1 MDRYPALYYGLALL
15 SGVALAY
22 GIWPTLFLILFG
34 QSRINKIGFALI
46 ASFALIETLYFMPI
60 LPPGKVSGHGYCQ
73 ISKVRVSDNSLG
85 YFGNLSCFITEDKTY
100 YDIPV
105 KFFRNKLLDD
115 STDYLVRGS
124 LRKNPAGPYTLFPSI
139 IEAVPYTN
147 NLCQLRFKL
156 KEKFRAYISTHLKD
170 EMCAAF
176 FSSLGT
182 GEIENRLLGLQ
193 FNKAG
198 LTHTL
203 AISGFHYTWLVFIM
217 GSFFHLFLS
226 KRKTCYFLLIIVSL
240 YFLFI
245 GETPSLNRAWLAAL
259 IYLVGYLI
267 KEPVSG
273 LNSLGVA
280 LMISLILDP
289 LVLKEIGF
297 QLSYLATFAI
307 LAIYPTIEIWLR
319 KFFPKRQTFK
329 LGFLLSS
336 FCRNTFA
343 ITIAVNLATAPL
355 LLYHF
360 NYFPYLSL
368 FFNLFFPIAI
378 TPCMIALILSPIP
391 LIGPPILKLTEIYT
405 TPLLSTIF
413 YGVDLI
419 EGGLWSSQIP
429 FDLLAALLILVLI
442 IGLWLEQRKYALY
455 HLEGV

>member
-1 MDRYPALYYGLALL
+1 MDRYPALYYGFALI
-15 SGVALAY
+15 SGVALAH
-22 GIWPTLFLILFG
+22 GVWPPFFLILFG
-34 QSRINKIGFALI
+34 KGWLSKLGFILI
-46 ASFALIETLYFMPI
+46 TTFALIETLYIMPI
-60 LPPGKVSGHGYCQ
+60 LPPGKASGYGYAQ
-73 ISKVRVSDNSLG
+73 ITKIRTSDNSLG
-85 YFGNLSCFITEDKTY
+85 YYGKLKCFVTDEKTY
-100 YDIPV
+100 YDVPI
-105 KFFRNKLLDD
+105 KFFRNTLLDD
-115 STDYLVRGS
+115 STDYLVRGAI
-124 LRKNPAGPYTLFPSI
+124 RKNQAGPYTLFPSL
-139 IEAVPYTN
+139 IESVPYTR
-147 NLCQLRFKL
+147 NLCQLRFQL
-156 KEKFRAYISTHLKD
+156 KEKFRTYISSHVKD

-182 GEIENRLLGLQ
+182 GEIENKLLGLQ

-217 GSFFHLFLS
+217 GAFFHLFLS
-226 KRKTCYFLLIIVSL
+226 KRKTCYVLLIIVSL

-259 IYLVGYLI
+259 IFLVGYLI

-273 LNSLGVA
+273 INSLGVA

-289 LVLKEIGF
+289 FVIKEIGF

-307 LAIYPTIEIWLR
+307 LAIYPSAELWLR
-319 KFFPKRQTFK
+319 KFFPKRKAVK
-329 LGFLLSS
+329 LRFILSS

-343 ITIAVNLATAPL
+343 ITIAVNIATAPL

-405 TPLLSTIF
+405 TPLLNTIF

-419 EGGLWSSQIP
+419 EGGFWSSNIP
-429 FDLLAALLILVLI
+429 FDLLAALLIFVLI
-442 IGLWLEQRKYALY
+442 LGLWLEQKKY
-455 HLEGV
+455 EFSRISI